1 MTSDEENAEQH
12 ALKDAAIAMLA
23 KVACRTSASYEYE
36 IDVLRGAL
44 RDGLAIVNN
53 ISMAVKFADD
63 KAAFNAFS
71 AWVDQARAAI
81 DRTDWRA
88 PDFKAEGGT

>member
-1 MTSDEENAEQH
+1 MTSEEQDE
-12 ALKDAAIAMLA
+12 LKDAAIAMLV

-36 IDVLRGAL
+36 IDTLRAAL
-44 RDGLAIVNN
+44 VRLYNYYRDVREDDDSPDSNDW
-53 ISMAVKFADD
+53 AD
-63 KAAFNAFS
+63 
-71 AWVDQARAAI
+71 AWDQARAAI